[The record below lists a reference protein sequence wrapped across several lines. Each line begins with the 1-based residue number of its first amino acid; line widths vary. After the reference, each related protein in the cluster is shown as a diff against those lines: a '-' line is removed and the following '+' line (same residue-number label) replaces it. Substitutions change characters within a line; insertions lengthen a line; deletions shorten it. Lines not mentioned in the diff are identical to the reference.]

1 MQGFEKL
8 TYHLKM
14 QNTKMVNVLLAMV
27 VSNEFK
33 FMLMTRVLATSG
45 IMKHGLSHK
54 CRNFKKVE

>member
-14 QNTKMVNVLLAMV
+14 QNIMIAYVLLAMV

-33 FMLMTRVLATSG
+33 FMLMTMVLTTSG